1 MPSPSPR
8 KPRQENGHWHADLCV
23 IGAGPGGL
31 SVAAGA
37 AQMGASVILVE
48 KGEMGG
54 DCLNTGCVPSKALI
68 AAASCAQGF
77 RDAGRFGIAPA
88 EPAVD
93 FAAIHAHMRDVI
105 AGIAPHDSVERFEGL
120 GVKVLPGTGC
130 FLDGST
136 LAVGESRV
144 TARRFV
150 IATGSRAAIPPVPG
164 LSDIPYL
171 TNETLFHLDTCPD
184 HLAILGGG
192 PIGMEMAQAF
202 RRLGARVTLLEQGRV
217 LAREDEDAAALIRD
231 ALANEGVAIRE
242 GIRLARVEAAASGI
256 TLHLETGESIAA
268 SHLLVAAGRRPDIEG
283 LGLDAAGIRTHA
295 AGIMVDARLRTS
307 NRRVFAIGDVAGGAQ
322 FTHLAGYQAGIVI
335 RNALFA
341 LPARASPAALPRVTY
356 TEPELAQIG
365 LDEATARGRHGEIRI
380 LTSPFA
386 DNDRARAG
394 RRTEGWARILTDRRG
409 RILGATLVGAHA
421 GELVGLWALALQS
434 GLRIGAVAGMVLPY
448 PTLGEISKRAAGQ
461 FYTPTLFGPGTR
473 RLVGWIQ
480 RFLP

>member
-1 MPSPSPR
+1 M
-8 KPRQENGHWHADLCV
+8 

-77 RDAGRFGIAPA
+77 REATGFGITPV
-88 EPAVD
+88 EPAID
-93 FAAIHAHMRDVI
+93 FAAVQAHVRGVI

-120 GVKVLPGTGC
+120 GVVVLAGTGR
-130 FLDGST
+130 FLDSRT
-136 LAVGESRV
+136 LAVGESRI

-164 LSDIPYL
+164 LADIPYL
-171 TNETLFHLDTCPD
+171 TNETLFHLDTRPD

-202 RRLGARVTLLEQGRV
+202 GRLGARVTVLEQGRV
-217 LAREDEDAAALIRD
+217 LAREDEAAAALVRD
-231 ALANEGVAIRE
+231 ALQAEGVIIRE
-242 GIRLARVEAAASGI
+242 GIRLARVEPAQAGLV
-256 TLHLETGESIAA
+256 LHLEGGEHLEA
-268 SHLLVAAGRRPDIEG
+268 SHLLVAAGRRPNVEG
-283 LGLDAAGIRTHA
+283 LGLEAAGIGVHP
-295 AGIMVDARLRTS
+295 AGITVDARLRTG
-307 NRRVFAIGDVAGGAQ
+307 NRRVFAIGDVTGGAQ
-322 FTHLAGYQAGIVI
+322 FTHLAGYQAGIVL
-335 RNALFA
+335 RNALFGW
-341 LPARASPAALPRVTY
+341 PARASLASLPRVTY
-356 TEPELAQIG
+356 TEPELAQVG
-365 LDEATARGRHGEIRI
+365 LDEATARARHGEIRV

-386 DNDRARAG
+386 ENDRARTE
-394 RRTEGWARILTDRRG
+394 RRTGGWARILTDRRG
-409 RILGATLVGAHA
+409 RILGATLVGPHA
-421 GELVGLWALALQS
+421 GELIGLWALALQA
-434 GLRIGAVAGMVLPY
+434 GLRIGAIAGMVLPY

-461 FYTPTLFGPGTR
+461 FYTPTLFGAGTR